1 MKNTFRELEKHLEE
15 ANPHKITDGR
25 KTGYIPDVID
35 KGWSMLSTIEK
46 GMEDNED
53 EDDTEAETRVD
64 LEDIVVELF

>member
-1 MKNTFRELEKHLEE
+1 
-15 ANPHKITDGR
+15 
-25 KTGYIPDVID
+25 
-35 KGWSMLSTIEK
+35 MLSTIEK